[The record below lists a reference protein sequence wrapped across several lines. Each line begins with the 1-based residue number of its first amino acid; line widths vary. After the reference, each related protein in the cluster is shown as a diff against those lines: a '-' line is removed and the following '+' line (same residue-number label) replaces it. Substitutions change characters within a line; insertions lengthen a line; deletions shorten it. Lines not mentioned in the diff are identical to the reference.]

1 MATCTKENG
10 ADSEDSNPRPIAYK
24 AIALTTELHRLTKKF
39 IWGEKR
45 ESNPRITVP
54 QTVALTTSPFPPSDK
69 YIMKIRE
76 LLLCGAIDPT
86 DPGQDMETPNSLS
99 SSVGPTDVVQP
110 MPQGT
115 SPVSSKP
122 ANPLQQR
129 QMQMAQQGQAGMP
142 GGMMT
147 PDDNQAMKMAK
158 LYQQPPPPQMP
169 QQQPSEQQQQP
180 PDEDEQMG
188 GPTIPGV

>member
-1 MATCTKENG
+1 MGTCTKENG

-39 IWGEKR
+39 IWGEQR
-45 ESNPRITVP
+45 ESNPRITGP
-54 QTVALTTSPFPPSDK
+54 QPVALPLRHTHHQINTL
-69 YIMKIRE
+69 MKIRE

-99 SSVGPTDVVQP
+99 SAVGPTDVVQP
-110 MPQGT
+110 MPLGT

-122 ANPLQQR
+122 ANPLEQR
-129 QMQMAQQGQAGMP
+129 RQQMAQQGQAGMP

-147 PDDNQAMKMAK
+147 PDDIQAMKMAK

-169 QQQPSEQQQQP
+169 QQQPSEQQP
-180 PDEDEQMG
+180 PDEDDQMG
-188 GPTIPGV
+188 GGNPTIPGV